1 MTQEEMQ
8 KQILDAVS
16 SGVLKPTNI
25 VLGDMVDKKIIVGKG
40 GIGEQNNY
48 YGSDG
53 SLLHQEN
60 DGEDDDDE
68 DGSPKTIEDRILA
81 VFNSNLCK
89 HDADWGVV
97 FKLLIE
103 NKEFGFGPTEYDR
116 CADLINTTC
125 KETVTNGDSIRL
137 SKANTSLGGTYETG
151 WRDTNPTTQTKS
163 MLKRYNAIAAV
174 FMLD

>member
-1 MTQEEMQ
+1 MTQDEMQ
-8 KQILDAVS
+8 KQLLDAVT
-16 SGVLKPTNI
+16 SGKMPTAQI
-25 VLGDMVDKKIIVGKG
+25 VMGDMVGKKIIVEAG

-53 SLLHQEN
+53 SLLRQEN
-60 DGEDDDDE
+60 DDDDEDE

-103 NKEFGFGPTEYDR
+103 NKKFGFSPTEYDR
-116 CADLINTTC
+116 CAELINTTC
-125 KETVTNGDSIRL
+125 KETITNGDSIRL

-151 WRDTNPTTQTKS
+151 WRDTNPTKQTKS